1 MSTSG
6 LQAAQQPDVKEL
18 DSMKESI
25 SDIINQLQDID
36 PTRLSFSPFL
46 DLDTQISLAPV
57 SDSPESSVEELHSA
71 CGSQRSL
78 EPAARRP
85 RSPASFPPD
94 PHGDL
99 PPAPRG
105 DREEEA
111 EPPAPSCPIVAAENS
126 AGSPPPPTPASRHAD
141 LPNGTG
147 AAGWSPEE
155 AADPDRAADEC
166 RPLIGPESV
175 ELTVW
180 SPEGRRAE
188 AGGAPEEAPA
198 RGPRRRRCPC
208 CLGGRVPAALSAP
221 ASLLCAA
228 GLLYALYFYVPLR
241 PPDCGDLAGRVAFA
255 LCCCAAATAPVLLV
269 MLLGAAGQFC
279 SASFDPLEL
288 PRRRALQQLFVTA
301 TAEQLLLYTLN
312 LVVMAALLP
321 PDRMKLVPVLVA
333 MFIFGRLV
341 YWLSLNACSSWRGFG
356 SGLTVFPLL
365 AMAALNAFLVYRLL
379 RGEQPA
385 AVSRDDDLQVN
396 PSAAWSGATSQS
408 PPAQ

>member
-85 RSPASFPPD
+85 RSDLGPASCPPD
-94 PHGDL
+94 PHADL
-99 PPAPRG
+99 PPAPRA
-105 DREEEA
+105 EEA
-111 EPPAPSCPIVAAENS
+111 EPPAPPCPIVAAENA
-126 AGSPPPPTPASRHAD
+126 AGSPPPPPTPASRHAD

-147 AAGWSPEE
+147 AAGRSPED
-155 AADPDRAADEC
+155 AADPDRAADEER

-180 SPEGRRAE
+180 SAEGRRAE
-188 AGGAPEEAPA
+188 EGGAPEEAEP
-198 RGPRRRRCPC
+198 RGPRRRRCAC

-241 PPDCGDLAGRVAFA
+241 PPDCGDVAGRVAFA
-255 LCCCAAATAPVLLV
+255 LCCCAAGTAPVLL
-269 MLLGAAGQFC
+269 G
-279 SASFDPLEL
+279 
-288 PRRRALQQLFVTA
+288 LFTRGDKGGEVT
-301 TAEQLLLYTLN
+301 
-312 LVVMAALLP
+312 
-321 PDRMKLVPVLVA
+321 
-333 MFIFGRLV
+333 
-341 YWLSLNACSSWRGFG
+341 
-356 SGLTVFPLL
+356 
-365 AMAALNAFLVYRLL
+365 L
-379 RGEQPA
+379 R
-385 AVSRDDDLQVN
+385 
-396 PSAAWSGATSQS
+396 
-408 PPAQ
+408 